1 MGAAILPLNTADDWV
16 FNGVTYRYDATEDRW
31 YIISSDATDV
41 IIDDIDTLNQD
52 IIRGFDERDSL
63 IELGTSKNNQQ
74 DAAIA
79 ELDGRVDQI
88 ASNIGVLEFKG
99 LYTYELHRSKEA
111 CDAALAACLTND
123 PFNSACNR
131 EYSNCTASI
140 GQPVAPGKMTSWGSA
155 DTLDQSLTEHLLFHN
170 KDANGNTYDWV
181 NTIDAG
187 DYIEVVEKTQG
198 DTVLY
203 EVLQVDSSAEGPTI
217 NTEVNVKF
225 LKETGTGDGNF
236 NLTENY
242 DIRIFKKDLGIDINE
257 ADARYVQ
264 KPYVVYFEDNAIDI
278 SPVHTSGNLQNGEL
292 WYDTD
297 SLELFVWNNTAWTP
311 VARPPSEDNAFQSLQ
326 ADVDQLR
333 QEAYTDAQN
342 LNSVVSDAL
351 LENNIYYSDSP
362 PVGDITGTLRNGD
375 LWVDSDDLEIKFY
388 SMGAWI
394 NPDRQVGGD
403 YLEKTGGTMTGDL
416 AIEKDPA
423 QSTGAPRL
431 AFTKGG
437 DTAFSMWQYGDD
449 EFRIEIAKDYDF
461 KILNTHSNNTLYSH
475 IIIRNDFTEIHSLK
489 DPATDDQA
497 VNLGYLNT
505 NYLSLTGG
513 TITGNVHIND
523 SSNNLAI
530 DFKPNEPLNKFDL
543 YGDQRITGMLK
554 VKKASNA
561 ITGSN
566 SFEADQTSVRVFDI
580 PLIVKKEN
588 FENLKVTTVGD
599 ILGREGVVPTQ
610 DRQLANKKYVD
621 DQKDVFIYVAQNGL
635 WDSDAWQN
643 SANDG
648 KFSASGQLA
657 NGNGFWFFSDID
669 QNGRLLNLREFV
681 SSAVEKIYIQIGH
694 YSHTYLNDP
703 NVNRDGMKI
712 VWAGLVDQVN
722 RVKTGPVNA
731 KVLTPGWE
739 LFLNSGTNANDTI
752 PGGTITS
759 GDTYHIKFGGLL

>member
-41 IIDDIDTLNQD
+41 IIDDIDTLNQE

-278 SPVHTSGNLQNGEL
+278 SPVHSSGTLQNGEL

-311 VARPPSEDNAFQSLQ
+311 VAKPPSEDNIFQSLQ

-333 QEAYTDAQN
+333 QEAYVDSQK
-342 LNSVVSDAL
+342 LNTVISEAV

-362 PVGDITGTLRNGD
+362 PTGDITGTLRNGD

-423 QSTGAPRL
+423 QSTG
-431 AFTKGG
+431 
-437 DTAFSMWQYGDD
+437 
-449 EFRIEIAKDYDF
+449 
-461 KILNTHSNNTLYSH
+461 
-475 IIIRNDFTEIHSLK
+475 
-489 DPATDDQA
+489 
-497 VNLGYLNT
+497 
-505 NYLSLTGG
+505 
-513 TITGNVHIND
+513 
-523 SSNNLAI
+523 
-530 DFKPNEPLNKFDL
+530 
-543 YGDQRITGMLK
+543 
-554 VKKASNA
+554 
-561 ITGSN
+561 
-566 SFEADQTSVRVFDI
+566 
-580 PLIVKKEN
+580 
-588 FENLKVTTVGD
+588 
-599 ILGREGVVPTQ
+599 
-610 DRQLANKKYVD
+610 
-621 DQKDVFIYVAQNGL
+621 
-635 WDSDAWQN
+635 
-643 SANDG
+643 
-648 KFSASGQLA
+648 
-657 NGNGFWFFSDID
+657 
-669 QNGRLLNLREFV
+669 LLV
-681 SSAVEKIYIQIGH
+681 
-694 YSHTYLNDP
+694 
-703 NVNRDGMKI
+703 
-712 VWAGLVDQVN
+712 
-722 RVKTGPVNA
+722 
-731 KVLTPGWE
+731 
-739 LFLNSGTNANDTI
+739 
-752 PGGTITS
+752 
-759 GDTYHIKFGGLL
+759 